1 MTTDYHSRR
10 ILGSDMFENWVG
22 SDSDQRQGLPQ
33 PAVQKP
39 VPPGARLID
48 LPAPDTFSFDQVSVL
63 QALRN
68 RKSRRDY
75 RPQPLSLSELAFLCW
90 AAQGVREYEPKANV
104 LRRTAPSAGARQPFE
119 TYLGVMRVE
128 GLEAGLY
135 RYLGIQH
142 QLCLLEADPKIAEKM
157 SNVCSKFAGGSAV
170 TFIWTAIPYRTE
182 WRYCSVAPKFIAQD
196 SGHVCQNLYLACEA
210 IGCGTCAVSAYAQ
223 KAMDAFLGL
232 DGESEFTVYCA
243 PVGKAV

>member
-48 LPAPDTFSFDQVSVL
+48 LPAPDSFSFDQVSVL

-128 GLEAGLY
+128 GVEAGLY
-135 RYLGIQH
+135 RYLSIQH
-142 QLCLLEADPKIAEKM
+142 QLCLLNADPDIAEKM
-157 SNVCSKFAGGSAV
+157 AKFCSGFARGSASHLHLDSH
-170 TFIWTAIPYRTE
+170 PLPHR
-182 WRYCSVAPKFIAQD
+182 VALLFGGAQVHRPGLGPCLPEPVPGLRGHRLRHLRGERLRPK
-196 SGHVCQNLYLACEA
+196 SH
-210 IGCGTCAVSAYAQ
+210 GCILRPGW
-223 KAMDAFLGL
+223 
-232 DGESEFTVYCA
+232 
-243 PVGKAV
+243 